1 MQTTG
6 LNHIVLNVADLERS
20 RHFYADILGFD
31 VRSLPA
37 DFPNAVF
44 AGCLFFMVGPVEI
57 FIVSHGQN
65 QAGDRFN
72 EFHIGLDH
80 LSFSAPSEEALQE
93 FAEHLK
99 TNGIATNGVEL
110 FMGRQPY
117 VSFRD
122 PDNIQL
128 EYWLHKAES

>member
-6 LNHIVLNVADLERS
+6 LHHIVMNVADLERS
-20 RHFYADILGFD
+20 RHFYGDILGFE

-37 DFPNAVF
+37 DFPHPIF
-44 AGCLFFMVGPVEI
+44 AGCLYFMVGTVEI

-65 QAGDRFN
+65 QPGDRFS
-72 EFHIGLDH
+72 EFRIGLDH
-80 LSFSAPSEEALQE
+80 LSFPAPSEEALQT

-99 TNGIATNGVEL
+99 ANGILTNGVETFL
-110 FMGRQPY
+110 NRTPY

-128 EYWLHKAES
+128 EYWLHKAEG